1 MRYSCTSN
9 HLATSWA
16 LVLGTMFM
24 YSYTHQ
30 TDTRFSEVRSS
41 SDHITD
47 AIAFLSRIY
56 FYGSAHSSSGVEVNS
71 KLVLLADSATNTV
84 LSLSLLYSRIHTFK
98 HSILNALIQVYLRY
112 SLAMTG
118 VAFLLPLAMAV
129 LRMHTQK
136 TVQT

>member
-30 TDTRFSEVRSS
+30 RDTRFSEVRSS

-47 AIAFLSRIY
+47 AIAFLSRINS
-56 FYGSAHSSSGVEVNS
+56 YGSAHSSSGVEVNS

-84 LSLSLLYSRIHTFK
+84 LSLCSIPESTLSSIAFST
-98 HSILNALIQVYLRY
+98 HSYKFISGTPWR
-112 SLAMTG
+112 
-118 VAFLLPLAMAV
+118 
-129 LRMHTQK
+129 
-136 TVQT
+136 